1 MKIRIIGPVGS
12 GKTTLAHQISART
25 GLTVTSLDELNWER
39 LTQGDRHREPAE
51 RQAILD
57 RVLKQDSW
65 LIEGTQ
71 YRSGQA
77 VFDAADIIYVMDLPC
92 WQVYCA
98 IAKRWLQSRAHQAPV
113 QYRELRPYLYWYG
126 QCVTSERQ
134 AVMDMLTPYA
144 EKTIILKSFDKI
156 NRLE

>member
-39 LTQGDRHREPAE
+39 LTQGDRHR
-51 RQAILD
+51 
-57 RVLKQDSW
+57 
-65 LIEGTQ
+65 
-71 YRSGQA
+71 
-77 VFDAADIIYVMDLPC
+77 
-92 WQVYCA
+92 
-98 IAKRWLQSRAHQAPV
+98 
-113 QYRELRPYLYWYG
+113 
-126 QCVTSERQ
+126 VTSERQ
-134 AVMDMLTPYA
+134 AVMAMLTPYA